1 MLRSRINI
9 TYQFRFRISVK
20 KWLYVHIVGQ
30 AFVILWTTH
39 CYHLVM
45 AMFIPVAGRS
55 GAAKNP
61 EISIGILGC
70 ALTIYISSYL
80 TPLVGLLNKTKWY
93 LLSMLGLFVVT
104 RWGCISLTHVGFP
117 YRDHAGEHP
126 TPQRHMIT
134 VSQILLNLQLIFTTL
149 FINSVVILVLLT
161 PLNFILNLLYCSVQ
175 NV

>member
-1 MLRSRINI
+1 M
-9 TYQFRFRISVK
+9 
-20 KWLYVHIVGQ
+20 HIIGQ

-39 CYHLVM
+39 CYHLVV

-61 EISIGILGC
+61 EISIGILCC

-80 TPLVGLLNKTKWY
+80 TPLVGLLNKTKWF

-134 VSQILLNLQLIFTTL
+134 VSKSKF
-149 FINSVVILVLLT
+149 
-161 PLNFILNLLYCSVQ
+161 P
-175 NV
+175 